1 MPCSRISKTVISRP
15 VAVEYPDM
23 VGSFV
28 PVATN
33 KQSLPTKTT
42 RKIKLPALFHA
53 HYARKLKLQKKE
65 GVATRPDVAPFSVES
80 RPKERKMVCLC
91 GMQIHE
97 MHLFLAGGRDMF
109 VEHASRDKCH
119 CQ

>member
-1 MPCSRISKTVISRP
+1 
-15 VAVEYPDM
+15 M

-33 KQSLPTKTT
+33 KQLLPTKTT

-65 GVATRPDVAPFSVES
+65 GVATRPDIAPFSVES
-80 RPKERKMVCLC
+80 RPKERKMVCLR
-91 GMQIHE
+91 GLQIHDIGE
-97 MHLFLAGGRDMF
+97 MHLFMAGGRDMF
-109 VEHASRDKCH
+109 VEHASCDKCH
-119 CQ
+119 GQ